1 MAFTND
7 DVARYYDVT
16 EQQYR
21 RMWQLQKSRS
31 LHYGLWDDS
40 TKNFHEALLNT
51 NKVLANLA
59 RINSTDIVLDA
70 GCGIGGSSLW
80 LAANKKCTVTGISL
94 SAKQVATGNAL
105 AKKEGLDDLAHLEKR
120 DYTAT
125 DFPDASFDVVWAIES
140 VCQANDKN
148 DFIKEAYRIL
158 KPGGRL
164 IMADYF
170 KQPGLTGKDAQMMR
184 DWAQGWAL
192 NDFEVMK
199 DFEIMLDHTGFKNI
213 NIKEVTDAIRPSA
226 RRMYLTYFPGVVAGF
241 IYRIFHPRSTEFGKK
256 NITTAW
262 LQYKTLQK
270 KLWQYYIVLAY
281 RS

>member
-31 LHYGLWDDS
+31 LHYGLWDAS

-59 RINSTDIVLDA
+59 RVNSTDTVLDA

-105 AKKEGLDDLAHLEKR
+105 AKKEGLDDLVHLEKR

-125 DFPDASFDVVWAIES
+125 GFPDACFDVVWAIES
-140 VCQANDKN
+140 ICQANDKN
-148 DFIKEAYRIL
+148 DFVKEAYRIL

-170 KQPGLTGKDAQMMR
+170 KQPGLAGKDAKMMQ
-184 DWAQGWAL
+184 DWAHGWAL
-192 NDFEVMK
+192 NDFEVLGI
-199 DFEIMLDHTGFKNI
+199 FENMLKNAGFN
-213 NIKEVTDAIRPSA
+213 NVDIKEVTDAIRPSA
-226 RRMYLTYFPGVVAGF
+226 KRMYLTYFPGAVAGF
-241 IYRIFHPRSTEFGKK
+241 LYRIFHPRSTEFGKK
-256 NITTAW
+256 NIITAR

-270 KLWQYYIVLAY
+270 KLWQYHLVLAY
-281 RS
+281 K